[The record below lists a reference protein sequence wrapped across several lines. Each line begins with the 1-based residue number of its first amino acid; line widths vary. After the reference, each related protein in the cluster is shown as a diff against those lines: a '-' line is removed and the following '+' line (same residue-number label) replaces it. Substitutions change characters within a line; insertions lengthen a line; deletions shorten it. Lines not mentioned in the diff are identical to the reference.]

1 MDTDQVKVR
10 KFAGMKVPPDLGRRH
25 FLFLF
30 IGTFIL
36 GMFMAIPPV
45 VQPVLLG
52 ETLGVAPDFLGT
64 TNALFQQL
72 SQVAMLLLA
81 ALVGAWSDRVGRK
94 RLAWIGFLIIAVS
107 IFLFGKSA
115 EVAAALG
122 ISGEGA
128 ATLCAYLSY
137 VPSKAEQFVPFAPG
151 LAVAY
156 FFRLML
162 GVGLAFT
169 FPQFLSWVADYT
181 YPDDRG
187 KGMGFNGLMLGG
199 SSLIVFV
206 VFSVIQKSAGPAV
219 VFTLSAIFALVGF
232 LLTLL
237 FLKNRQPDTPP
248 EAKKSFGQIMGIVKK
263 RLPLKASYL
272 VALIT
277 RSDTPLIPALLPMW
291 AVKVASDHGMTAA
304 EANQKIFMVALPIL
318 GILSIVSFPLAGIL
332 LDKLGRIKVIIL
344 SLLLI
349 AASYVL
355 LVVAPSPFAFWAIV
369 PAMVLAGCG
378 MAGTVAGA
386 NTWVTDGAPK
396 EDVGAVLGG
405 LNTMTA
411 ISVLLFLGICGYLFD
426 AFGPGVAFAVKGGA
440 DLLLAIWILTIRGR
454 VERESSQ
461 NPANSTENPATP

>member
-1 MDTDQVKVR
+1 MSTDQVKVP

-81 ALVGAWSDRVGRK
+81 ALVGAWSDKVGRK
-94 RLAWIGFLIIAVS
+94 LLAWIGFLIIGIS
-107 IFLFGKSA
+107 IFMFGKSA
-115 EVAAALG
+115 EIATALG
-122 ISGEGA
+122 ISGESA

-137 VPSKAEQFVPFAPG
+137 SPSKAHQFVPFAPG

-156 FFRLML
+156 FNRLML
-162 GVGLAFT
+162 GVGLAFA
-169 FPQFLSWVADYT
+169 FPQFLTWVADYT
-181 YPDDRG
+181 YRDDRG

-206 VFSVIQKSAGPAV
+206 VFSVIQKSSGPDV
-219 VFTLSAIFALVGF
+219 VFTLSAIFAFVGF

-237 FLKNRQPDTPP
+237 FVKNRQPVTAP
-248 EAKKSFGQIMGIVKK
+248 EEKKSFFQVMGIVRK
-263 RLPLKASYL
+263 RLPLKVSYL

-277 RSDTPLIPALLPMW
+277 RVDTPLIPALLPMW

-304 EANQKIFMVALPIL
+304 AANQKVFIVALPVL
-318 GILSIVSFPLAGIL
+318 GIMSILAFPLAGVL
-332 LDKLGRIKVIIL
+332 LDKLGRIKVIIF
-344 SLLLI
+344 SLLLL
-349 AASYVL
+349 AASYTL
-355 LVVAPSPFAFWAIV
+355 LVVAPNPFAFWAVV
-369 PAMVLAGCG
+369 PAMILAGCG
-378 MAGTVAGA
+378 MSGTVAGA
-386 NTWVTDGAPK
+386 NTWVTDAAPQ

-426 AFGPGVAFAVKGGA
+426 TFGPGVAFAVKGGA
-440 DLLLAIWILTIRGR
+440 DLLLAIWILTIRGK
-454 VERESSQ
+454 VERESSL
-461 NPANSTENPATP
+461 

>member
-1 MDTDQVKVR
+1 MNTDQVKVR

-45 VQPVLLG
+45 VQPVLLKT
-52 ETLGVAPDFLGT
+52 TLGVPVDILST
-64 TNALFQQL
+64 INTQFQML
-72 SQVAMLLLA
+72 SQVSMLLLA
-81 ALVGAWSDRVGRK
+81 ALVGVWSDRVGRK
-94 RLAWIGFLIIAVS
+94 LLAWIGFLIIGVT
-107 IFLFGKSA
+107 IFLFGRSA

-122 ISGEGA
+122 ISAEEA

-137 VPSKAEQFVPFAPG
+137 TPSKAEQFVSFAPG

-156 FFRLML
+156 VVRLMF
-162 GVGLAFT
+162 GMGLAFA

-181 YPDDRG
+181 YQDDRG

-206 VFSVIQKSAGPAV
+206 VFSIVQKSQGPAF
-219 VFTLSAIFALVGF
+219 VFALSATFAFVGF
-232 LLTLL
+232 LVTLI
-237 FLKNRQPDTPP
+237 FLKNRQPDVPP
-248 EAKKSFGQIMGIVKK
+248 EEKKSFGQIMGIVRKS
-263 RLPLKASYL
+263 LPLKASYL
-272 VALIT
+272 VALVT
-277 RSDTPLIPALLPMW
+277 RSNTPLIPALLAPW

-304 EANQKIFMVALPIL
+304 AANQKVFTVALPVL
-318 GILSIVSFPLAGIL
+318 GIMAILAFPLAGVL
-332 LDKLGRIKVIIL
+332 LDRMGRIKVIML
-344 SLLLI
+344 SLLLLV
-349 AASYVL
+349 ASSVL
-355 LVVAPSPFAFWAIV
+355 LFVAPSPFALWAIV

-378 MAGTVAGA
+378 MSGTVAGA
-386 NTWVTDGAPK
+386 NTWVTDAAPK

-411 ISVLLFLGICGYLFD
+411 ISVLLFLGVAGPLAD
-426 AFGPGVAFAVKGGA
+426 AYGTGVAFAVKGGA
-440 DLLLAIWILTIRGR
+440 DLLLAIWILTIQGR

-461 NPANSTENPATP
+461 GLANSTEDPATP